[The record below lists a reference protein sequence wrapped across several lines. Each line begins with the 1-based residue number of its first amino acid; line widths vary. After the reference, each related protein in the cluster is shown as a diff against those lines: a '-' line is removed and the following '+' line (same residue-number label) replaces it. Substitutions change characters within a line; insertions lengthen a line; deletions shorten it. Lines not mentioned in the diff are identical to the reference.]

1 MPKKPKV
8 IEKDREIHIGEH
20 LFHLAEDNIL
30 YITVV
35 GEQDEKT
42 ALAMKEAVIKFTGM
56 VDARLNIFVDNSKA
70 GKASSAARKLF
81 NDLMDMKEFGRI
93 AIFGAHPVAKVLAT
107 FVIGLSGKKDVR
119 FFNSREDALDWLE
132 K

>member
-1 MPKKPKV
+1 MA
-8 IEKDREIHIGEH
+8 EKEVNREIHIGEH

-42 ALAMKEAVIKFTGM
+42 ALAMKEAAIKFTGM
-56 VDARLNIFVDNSKA
+56 VEDKLNIFVDNSKA
-70 GKASSAARKLF
+70 GKASPAARKLF
-81 NDLMDMKEFGRI
+81 NDLMDLKEFGRI
-93 AIFGAHPVAKVLAT
+93 AIFGAHPVARVLAT
-107 FVIGLSGKKDVR
+107 FVIGISRKKDVR
-119 FFNSREDALDWLE
+119 FFSSREKALAWLR